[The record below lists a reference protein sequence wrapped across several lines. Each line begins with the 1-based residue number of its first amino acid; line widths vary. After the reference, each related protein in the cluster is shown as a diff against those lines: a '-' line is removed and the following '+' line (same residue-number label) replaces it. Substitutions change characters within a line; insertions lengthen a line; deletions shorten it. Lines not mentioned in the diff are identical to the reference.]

1 MGKFLE
7 KFKGRFL
14 GDIQGAGG
22 CETCGYGADEGM
34 SEEEF
39 DKLMAEIDKWVED
52 ELKPSNA
59 ELCGGPS
66 GPSERAPGYAAG
78 GKGELE

>member
-1 MGKFLE
+1 MGNDAIRLPSIRSTTKKGRKMGKFLE

-59 ELCGGPS
+59 EITGG
-66 GPSERAPGYAAG
+66 
-78 GKGELE
+78 

>member
-39 DKLMAEIDKWVED
+39 NKLMAESDKWVED

-59 ELCGGPS
+59 ELNGL
-66 GPSERAPGYAAG
+66 APGEDT
-78 GKGELE
+78 K

>member
-59 ELCGGPS
+59 KVSGGGTPS
-66 GPSERAPGYAAG
+66 AALPGYAG
-78 GKGELE
+78 DNNNNGET